1 MITDKKTQRKI
12 RKLKPNE
19 ELTITLNDID
29 ETVDIICLEKEQYL
43 VFTSD
48 TFYELNYDEL
58 LHKYL

>member
-12 RKLKPNE
+12 RKLKPTE